1 MDILTDLRS
10 QIITTGQN
18 DYLKQIKDGP
28 ANIQCTCPFHANG
41 QERRPS
47 FGVSKD
53 TGIGHCFTC
62 NIVVDLPELISYC
75 LGHDDRGAYGWSWLR
90 RKYITIDLENVPN
103 IQFET
108 EKKEDVPEYVSEEE
122 LDRYRYTHPYWAKR
136 GITDDNILE
145 LFDLGFDRETNC
157 ITFPVRDIY
166 GHTLFVARRSVN
178 TKFFQ
183 YPSGVKKPLYGLY
196 ELAQIIK
203 SNPIVYESKTFE
215 YEDIYGKKFSIY
227 GYEAEPLFAEI
238 IVCESMI
245 DCILLWQ
252 SGYYAVAL
260 NGLGNQLQMKQLN
273 ELPCKTLILAT
284 DNDKAGLEARQRIKK
299 LVHGKLIKEVHF
311 PDDVKDIG
319 ECTDDEIKHIEDWVS
334 YGPKKILREY

>member
-136 GITDDNILE
+136 GITDENIIE

-157 ITFPVRDIY
+157 ITFPVRDIH
-166 GHTLFVARRSVN
+166 GHTLFVARRSVS

-196 ELAQIIK
+196 ELKVAFDND
-203 SNPIVYESKTFE
+203 SFE
-215 YEDIYGKKFSIY
+215 ELWI
-227 GYEAEPLFAEI
+227 
-238 IVCESMI
+238 CESMI
-245 DCILLWQ
+245 DCLLLWEF
-252 SGYYAVAL
+252 GYYAVAL

-273 ELPCKTLILAT
+273 DLPCKTLILAT
-284 DNDKAGLEARQRIKK
+284 DNDKAGLEARQRIKRS
-299 LVHGKLIKEVHF
+299 VRGKLIKEVHF